1 MNVENEK
8 CVIVVDEN
16 LPLGIIAN
24 TAAILGITMGMKM
37 PDVVG
42 NDVLDLEGNAHMGI
56 IQFPVPILK
65 GNTKIL
71 KKLRTRLFEPQFSE
85 LTVVDFSDLAQGC
98 KTYNEFIG
106 KMANTSESR
115 GLIPFVSS
123 FSLHSR
129 CGELSICVPTIL
141 EMCVLFLGGKNQF

>member
-16 LPLGIIAN
+16 LPIGIIAN

-42 NDVLDLEGNAHMGI
+42 NDVSDLEGNFHMGI
-56 IQFPVPILK
+56 IQFPIPILK
-65 GNTKIL
+65 GNTEVL
-71 KKLRTRLFEPQFSE
+71 KSIRTKLFEPQFAE

-98 KTYNEFIG
+98 KTYDEFQK
-106 KMANTSESR
+106 KMANTSECELKYV
-115 GLIPFVSS
+115 GIAI
-123 FSLHSR
+123 
-129 CGELSICVPTIL
+129 CGNKKQVNKLTGNLPL
-141 EMCVLFLGGKNQF
+141 LR

>member
-8 CVIVVDEN
+8 CVIIVDEN

-65 GNTKIL
+65 GNTEIL
-71 KKLRTRLFEPQFSE
+71 KKLRTKLFEPQFSE

-115 GLIPFVSS
+115 LNYIGIAV
-123 FSLHSR
+123 
-129 CGELSICVPTIL
+129 CGNKKQINKLTGSMPL
-141 EMCVLFLGGKNQF
+141 LR

>member
-24 TAAILGITMGMKM
+24 TVAILGITMGMKM

-42 NDVLDLEGNAHMGI
+42 NDVLDSEGNPHMGI

-65 GNTKIL
+65 GNTQIL
-71 KKLRTRLFEPQFSE
+71 KKLRTRLFEPGFAK

-98 KTYNEFIG
+98 KTYDEFIH
-106 KMANTSESR
+106 KMANTAE
-115 GLIPFVSS
+115 GKLNYIGIAICGNKKLINKLTGNMP
-123 FSLHSR
+123 LLR
-129 CGELSICVPTIL
+129 
-141 EMCVLFLGGKNQF
+141 

>member
-42 NDVLDLEGNAHMGI
+42 NDVLDLEVNPHMGI
-56 IQFPVPILK
+56 IQFLVPILK
-65 GNTKIL
+65 GNTEIL

-98 KTYNEFIG
+98 KTYNEFTH
-106 KMANTSESR
+106 KMANTSESKLNYI
-115 GLIPFVSS
+115 GIAV
-123 FSLHSR
+123 
-129 CGELSICVPTIL
+129 CGNKKQINKLTGSMPL
-141 EMCVLFLGGKNQF
+141 LR

>member
-8 CVIVVDEN
+8 CVIIVDEN

-65 GNTKIL
+65 GNIEIL
-71 KKLRTRLFEPQFSE
+71 KKLRTKLFEPQFSE

-115 GLIPFVSS
+115 LNYIGIAV
-123 FSLHSR
+123 
-129 CGELSICVPTIL
+129 CGNKKQINKLTGSMPL
-141 EMCVLFLGGKNQF
+141 LR

>member
-42 NDVLDLEGNAHMGI
+42 NDVLDVEGNAHMGI

-65 GNTKIL
+65 GNTEIL

-115 GLIPFVSS
+115 LNYIGIAV
-123 FSLHSR
+123 
-129 CGELSICVPTIL
+129 CGNKKQINKLTGSMPL
-141 EMCVLFLGGKNQF
+141 LR

>member
-42 NDVLDLEGNAHMGI
+42 NDVLDLEGNPHMGI

-65 GNTKIL
+65 GNTEML
-71 KKLRTRLFEPQFSE
+71 KTLRTKLFEPGFAE
-85 LTVVDFSDLAQGC
+85 LMVVDFSDLARGC
-98 KTYNEFIG
+98 KTYDEFIN
-106 KMANTSESR
+106 KMANTSEVKLNYI
-115 GLIPFVSS
+115 GIAI
-123 FSLHSR
+123 
-129 CGELSICVPTIL
+129 CGNKKQINKLT
-141 EMCVLFLGGKNQF
+141 GKLPLLR

>member
-65 GNTKIL
+65 GNTEIL
-71 KKLRTRLFEPQFSE
+71 KKLRARLFEPQFSE

-115 GLIPFVSS
+115 LNYIGIAV
-123 FSLHSR
+123 
-129 CGELSICVPTIL
+129 CGNKKQINKLTGSMPL
-141 EMCVLFLGGKNQF
+141 LR

>member
-8 CVIVVDEN
+8 CVIIVDEN

-42 NDVLDLEGNAHMGI
+42 NDVFDLEENPHMGI

-65 GNTKIL
+65 GNTEIL
-71 KKLRTRLFEPQFSE
+71 KKLRTKLFEPQFSE

-98 KTYNEFIG
+98 KTYNEFID

-115 GLIPFVSS
+115 LNYIGIDV
-123 FSLHSR
+123 
-129 CGELSICVPTIL
+129 CGNKKQINKLTGSMPL
-141 EMCVLFLGGKNQF
+141 LR

>member
-42 NDVLDLEGNAHMGI
+42 NDVLDLEGNPHMGI

-65 GNTKIL
+65 GNTEIL
-71 KKLRTRLFEPQFSE
+71 KKLRTRLFEPKFSE

-98 KTYNEFIG
+98 RTYNEFIG

-115 GLIPFVSS
+115 LNYIGIAV
-123 FSLHSR
+123 
-129 CGELSICVPTIL
+129 CGNKKQINKLTGSMPL
-141 EMCVLFLGGKNQF
+141 LR

>member
-42 NDVLDLEGNAHMGI
+42 NDVLDLEGNAHIGI

-65 GNTKIL
+65 GNTEIL

-115 GLIPFVSS
+115 LNYIGIAV
-123 FSLHSR
+123 
-129 CGELSICVPTIL
+129 CGNKKQINKLTGSMPL
-141 EMCVLFLGGKNQF
+141 LR

>member
-65 GNTKIL
+65 GNTQIL

-115 GLIPFVSS
+115 LNYIGIAV
-123 FSLHSR
+123 
-129 CGELSICVPTIL
+129 CGNKKQINKLTGSMPL
-141 EMCVLFLGGKNQF
+141 LR

>member
-16 LPLGIIAN
+16 LPLGVIAN

-42 NDVLDLEGNAHMGI
+42 NDVLDLEVNPHMGI
-56 IQFPVPILK
+56 IQFLVPILK

-71 KKLRTRLFEPQFSE
+71 NKLRTKLFEMQFSE

-98 KTYNEFIG
+98 KTYNEFTH
-106 KMANTSESR
+106 KMANTSESKLNYI
-115 GLIPFVSS
+115 GIAV
-123 FSLHSR
+123 
-129 CGELSICVPTIL
+129 CGNKKQINKLTGSMPL
-141 EMCVLFLGGKNQF
+141 LR

>member
-16 LPLGIIAN
+16 LPLGVIAN

-42 NDVLDLEGNAHMGI
+42 NDVLDLEGNPHMGI
-56 IQFPVPILK
+56 IQFLVPILK

-71 KKLRTRLFEPQFSE
+71 NKLRTKLFEMQFSE

-106 KMANTSESR
+106 KMANTSESKLNYI
-115 GLIPFVSS
+115 GIAV
-123 FSLHSR
+123 
-129 CGELSICVPTIL
+129 CGNKKQINKLTGSMPL
-141 EMCVLFLGGKNQF
+141 LR

>member
-1 MNVENEK
+1 MKVENEK

-42 NDVLDLEGNAHMGI
+42 NDVLDLEGNPHMGI

-65 GNTKIL
+65 GNTEIL
-71 KKLRTRLFEPQFSE
+71 KKIRTKLFEPQFSE

-115 GLIPFVSS
+115 LNYIGIAV
-123 FSLHSR
+123 
-129 CGELSICVPTIL
+129 CGNKKQINKLTGSMPL
-141 EMCVLFLGGKNQF
+141 LR

>member
-8 CVIVVDEN
+8 CVIVIDES
-16 LPLGIIAN
+16 LPIGIIAN

-42 NDVLDLEGNAHMGI
+42 SDVLDLEGNSHTGI

-65 GNTKIL
+65 GNVEL
-71 KKLRTRLFEPQFSE
+71 LRELRIKLFEEQYSE

-98 KTYNEFIG
+98 KTYDEFIE
-106 KMANTSESR
+106 KMKNSSEQDLNYI
-115 GLIPFVSS
+115 GIAI
-123 FSLHSR
+123 
-129 CGELSICVPTIL
+129 CGNKKKINKLTGNLPL
-141 EMCVLFLGGKNQF
+141 LR

>member
-16 LPLGIIAN
+16 LPLGMIAN

-42 NDVLDLEGNAHMGI
+42 NDVLDLEGNPHMGI

-65 GNTKIL
+65 GNTEIL
-71 KKLRTRLFEPQFSE
+71 KKLRTKLFEPQFSE

-98 KTYNEFIG
+98 KTYNEFTR

-115 GLIPFVSS
+115 FNYIGIAV
-123 FSLHSR
+123 
-129 CGELSICVPTIL
+129 CGNKKQINKLTGSMPL
-141 EMCVLFLGGKNQF
+141 LR

>member
-1 MNVENEK
+1 MNVKNEK

-24 TAAILGITMGMKM
+24 TTAILGITMGMKM

-65 GNTKIL
+65 GNTEIL

-115 GLIPFVSS
+115 LNYIGIAV
-123 FSLHSR
+123 
-129 CGELSICVPTIL
+129 CGNKKQINKLTGSMPL
-141 EMCVLFLGGKNQF
+141 LR

>member
-1 MNVENEK
+1 M
-8 CVIVVDEN
+8 VDEN

-24 TAAILGITMGMKM
+24 TVAILGITMGMKM

-42 NDVLDLEGNAHMGI
+42 NDVLDSEGNPHMGI

-65 GNTKIL
+65 GNTQIL

-98 KTYNEFIG
+98 KTYDEFIG
-106 KMANTSESR
+106 KMANTSEIKLNYI
-115 GLIPFVSS
+115 GIAI
-123 FSLHSR
+123 
-129 CGELSICVPTIL
+129 CGNKKQINKLTGNMPL
-141 EMCVLFLGGKNQF
+141 LR

>member
-8 CVIVVDEN
+8 CVIVVDEK
-16 LPLGIIAN
+16 LPLGVIAN

-42 NDVLDLEGNAHMGI
+42 NDVLDLEGNPHMGI
-56 IQFPVPILK
+56 IQFLVPILK

-71 KKLRTRLFEPQFSE
+71 NKLRTKLFEMQFSE

-98 KTYNEFIG
+98 KTYNEFTH
-106 KMANTSESR
+106 KMANTSESKLNYI
-115 GLIPFVSS
+115 GIAV
-123 FSLHSR
+123 
-129 CGELSICVPTIL
+129 CGNKKQINKLTGSMPL
-141 EMCVLFLGGKNQF
+141 LR